1 MDIQKTLE
9 GCYDAL
15 RESAKIHREH
25 NCPYLAHECDLQADR
40 LLEHIDD
47 PKGYHAP
54 AWKRAV
60 AVLMLMTLL
69 ACGPQSSELEPP
81 PPATRYAYTH

>member
-1 MDIQKTLE
+1 MELQKTLTD
-9 GCYDAL
+9 CYDAL

-25 NCPYLAHECDLQADR
+25 DCPYLAYECDLQADR

-47 PKGYHAP
+47 PEGYHAP

-60 AVLMLMTLL
+60 GILMLLILL
-69 ACGPQSSELEPP
+69 ACSPQSLELKPLPP
-81 PPATRYAYTH
+81 TTTYAYTH

>member
-1 MDIQKTLE
+1 MGVQETLT

-25 NCPYLAHECDLQADR
+25 DCPYLAHWCDRNADR

-47 PKGYHAP
+47 PGGYQSP

-60 AVLMLMTLL
+60 AVLMLLTLL
-69 ACGPQSSELEPP
+69 ACNPQPPELEPLP
-81 PPATRYAYTH
+81 PMAGYTYTH